1 MDLIRFFAT
10 ELQAPITKQYLNTC
24 PKNATYTS
32 TTAAESLLDAIN
44 IYFEK
49 LNMREIKAARLLCL
63 YADEAESSSDME
75 TFAMVLTYLSPV
87 ELKVKTTFFGI
98 VSLNGK
104 TTPQVMDVV
113 NQFFLAKNIKLDKM
127 LLSVLDETNA
137 MGGKK
142 NGLQRRIRNFSPFNI
157 YINCRNHRLALC
169 LPPLMK
175 NIEYADLF

>member
-24 PKNATYTS
+24 PKNAAYTS
-32 TTAAESLLDAIN
+32 TTAADSLLDAIN

-49 LNMREIKAARLLCL
+49 LNMRETKASRLLCL

-75 TFAMVLTYLSPV
+75 TFSMVLTYLSPV

-98 VSLNGK
+98 VNLNGK
-104 TTPQVMDVV
+104 TAPQVMDVV

-127 LLSVLDETNA
+127 LLSVLDRTNA
-137 MGGKK
+137 MGGKRTVYR
-142 NGLQRRIRNFSPFNI
+142 GG
-157 YINCRNHRLALC
+157 
-169 LPPLMK
+169 
-175 NIEYADLF
+175 